1 EDSNDFLETI
11 SSSLMEDSIDTTS
24 QNNPSLNHNLGY
36 MEDNSTTSINQE
48 NHTEIQEYR
57 AKTNEQFNDLTLKSI
72 KNTHEMPIYDEYN
85 AKTVSPFEK
94 TYQNIVLHA
103 YEQNSPLKPKYL
115 ISEISSSQYI
125 LMIEEDNLLDL
136 LYLINRIIDGKIL
149 MRYHHKSL
157 KNCSQA
163 YDEFYKILSLS
174 YTDESF
180 QKIIVKGYEYLYN
193 KFLNFKIWIANTYK
207 MKSLLNSEH
216 SSTQLGQYNIVLDG
230 RPENNIIDF
239 YRNIFKSKNYSFLY
253 KVIPGLTLLSQIN
266 KDLLIDSR
274 KVYFIRHLQLI
285 ICKFEVFRHN
295 YFQKNMKESEN
306 LHNLYL
312 DETFCETI
320 TILNCL
326 FKKITIFIAFREKIH
341 IILEIYSF
349 VNFIRTKYSY
359 FFCQNPLL
367 ERILNENLFENEK
380 FFKELQNYDL
390 FTTVKHGLEDKILQD
405 ISGDRKLHKYE
416 RYEQE

>member
-1 EDSNDFLETI
+1 
-11 SSSLMEDSIDTTS
+11 MEDSIDTTS

-36 MEDNSTTSINQE
+36 MEHNSLTSKKQE

-57 AKTNEQFNDLTLKSI
+57 AKTNENFDYFTLKSI

-94 TYQNIVLHA
+94 SYKNIVLHA
-103 YEQNSPLKPKYL
+103 YEQNGPLKHEQS
-115 ISEISSSQYI
+115 ISENSSSRCI
-125 LMIEEDNLLDL
+125 RIIEEDNLLDL
-136 LYLINRIIDGKIL
+136 LYLINRIIDGKSL
-149 MRYHHKSL
+149 GRYQHENFQ
-157 KNCSQA
+157 NCYQA
-163 YDEFYKILSLS
+163 YDEFYKILSLR
-174 YTDESF
+174 YADEFF
-180 QKIIVKGYEYLYN
+180 QENLVKEYRYLYIE
-193 KFLNFKIWIANTYK
+193 FCNFKVWIANTYK
-207 MKSLLNSEH
+207 MKSLIKNERSIA
-216 SSTQLGQYNIVLDG
+216 QLRQYNIVLDT
-230 RPENNIIDF
+230 RRENNIIDL

-253 KVIPGLTLLSQIN
+253 KVLPGLNLLSQIN
-266 KDLLIDSR
+266 EEYLINSR
-274 KVYFIRHLQLI
+274 KVYLIMHLQII

-295 YFQKNMKESEN
+295 YFKKNKKVSEN

-359 FFCQNPLL
+359 FFCQNPLF

-380 FFKELQNYDL
+380 FLEEVINYDL
-390 FTTVKHGLEDKILQD
+390 FLTVKQGLEDKILQD
-405 ISGDRKLHKYE
+405 SSGDRKLHKYG
-416 RYEQE
+416 RY